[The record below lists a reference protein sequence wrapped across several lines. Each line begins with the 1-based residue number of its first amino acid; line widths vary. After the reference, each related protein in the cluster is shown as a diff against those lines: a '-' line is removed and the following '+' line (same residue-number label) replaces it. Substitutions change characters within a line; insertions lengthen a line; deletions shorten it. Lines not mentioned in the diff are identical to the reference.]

1 MGDYTH
7 LGKRIYRNEGVTWN
21 LVDHDHIV
29 EVGGGAGKKCPSFYR
44 QSFARRA
51 FETAHDDMWFP
62 SYETLKDV
70 GVLRP

>member
-1 MGDYTH
+1 M
-7 LGKRIYRNEGVTWN
+7 
-21 LVDHDHIV
+21 DHDHIV

-51 FETAHDDMWFP
+51 FETPHDDMWFP